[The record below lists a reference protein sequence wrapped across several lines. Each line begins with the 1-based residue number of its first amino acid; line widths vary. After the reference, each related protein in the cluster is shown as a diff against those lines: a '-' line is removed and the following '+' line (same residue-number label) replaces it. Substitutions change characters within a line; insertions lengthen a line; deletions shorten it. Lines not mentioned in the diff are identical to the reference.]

1 MGNRTLKAGLF
12 AALAAGALW
21 VLPMSAWA
29 APVFPEGISADGESL
44 AGKTWEDA
52 LHTAEEK
59 VKDQAGTSVALTIE
73 DKKAETTAGELGF
86 HWSNQDDPA
95 DPAMSLMI
103 DYDVF
108 YEFIPMDEFGSE
120 NPTVVPLWGVEV
132 GKNYAMIITTSCG
145 LWRYLIGDTV
155 QFTSKNPYKFVITG
169 RTKYFINAFG
179 EELIMDNA
187 EKGLAYACEKTGAQ
201 VSDYTA
207 APVYMDSNAKCRHQ
221 WLIEFSQEPAS
232 LDEFASLLDQKLQE
246 INSDY
251 EAKRFHDVTLQHLE
265 IVKAKPGL
273 FNEWLKSKG
282 KLGGQ
287 HKIPRLSN
295 SRKNIDEMLMM
306 NK

>member
-1 MGNRTLKAGLF
+1 MHYMETYNASEGFFGL
-12 AALAAGALW
+12 
-21 VLPMSAWA
+21 
-29 APVFPEGISADGESL
+29 
-44 AGKTWEDA
+44 
-52 LHTAEEK
+52 
-59 VKDQAGTSVALTIE
+59 
-73 DKKAETTAGELGF
+73 
-86 HWSNQDDPA
+86 QDDPA

-132 GKNYAMIITTSCG
+132 GKNYAMVITTSCG

-232 LDEFASLLDQKLQE
+232 LGEFASLLDQKLQE